1 MDYSKIKDL
10 QTLETAQ
17 KKLSRKIAKK
27 EKEVRKNYN
36 RVQAAWSP
44 ASLTASAIH
53 GFSGSIPFDR
63 IALNLLRKAIRRFS
77 K

>member
-10 QTLETAQ
+10 KTLEAAQ

-27 EKEVRKNYN
+27 EKEVRNKYRKASNAY
-36 RVQAAWSP
+36 SP
-44 ASLTASAIH
+44 TSLTASAIH
-53 GFSGSIPFDR
+53 GFSGTIPFDR
-63 IALNLLRKAIRRFS
+63 MILNLLRKAIRRLS

>member
-10 QTLETAQ
+10 KTLEKAQ
-17 KKLSRKIAKK
+17 RQLSRKINRK
-27 EKEVRKNYN
+27 EEELRKNCK
-36 RVQAAWSP
+36 RVKEAYSP

-53 GFSGSIPFDR
+53 GFSGTIPFDQML
-63 IALNLLRKAIRRFS
+63 LNLLRKAIQRLS